1 MCRGSEAVERLA
13 DSEEVVCVTHE
24 WFEKPLVC
32 LVQYI
37 SINEVVKRKR
47 YFQFC
52 GCGIAIIL
60 GPV

>member
-13 DSEEVVCVTHE
+13 DSEEMVCVTHE
-24 WFEKPLVC
+24 WFEKPLVH
-32 LVQYI
+32 LVQCI
-37 SINEVVKRKR
+37 SVNELVKRER

-52 GCGIAIIL
+52 ACGIAITL